1 MIYSKDFSQRQKQT
15 IDAVPW
21 EELAEQAHQVRSSPK
36 VLQEVI
42 DLFSQT
48 YGLKHK
54 SWLYHQLFAHVAKWG
69 VTRNEQN
76 KISAK
81 HMLKTHV
88 GPSQKNQGIYY
99 FLMSDHRALQKQSS
113 AEGLPFCGLVP
124 LILAAH
130 KKING
135 IKYSEWDREE
145 ARLVI
150 NPALYEAIT
159 AIPPEYTK
167 EEILQFRQIG
177 LTVKSGDK
185 AGTTKSPVST
195 YGLNGLPWVVG
206 KDDDRVGPA
215 QLPQI
220 LRMMICQT
228 WCAHPQNRNQYMI
241 LDPLDWDKMPEAL
254 VDSYAGLGDPKPAE
268 VQGLD
273 KLPWD

>member
-1 MIYSKDFSQRQKQT
+1 MYFSKDFSQRQKQT
-15 IDAVPW
+15 IDAIPW

-36 VLQEVI
+36 VLQETI

-54 SWLYHQLFAHVAKWG
+54 SWLYHQILAYVARWS
-69 VTRNEQN
+69 VVRNESG

-81 HMLKTHV
+81 HMLKTDV
-88 GPSQKNQGIYY
+88 GPSKKNQGIYY
-99 FLMSDHRALQKQSS
+99 FLMSDHRALLKQSS

-130 KKING
+130 KKNNG
-135 IKYSEWDREE
+135 IKYSEWDRDE
-145 ARLVI
+145 AKLVI
-150 NPALYEAIT
+150 NPALYEAAT
-159 AIPPEYTK
+159 ASPPDYTV

-195 YGLNGLPWVVG
+195 YGLNGLPWVVSAE
-206 KDDDRVGPA
+206 DDRAGPA
-215 QLPQI
+215 QLPQL

-241 LDPLDWDKMPEAL
+241 LDPKNWDTMPPAL
-254 VDSYAGLGDPKPAE
+254 VDGEPMPALE
-268 VQGLD
+268 APQVLD
-273 KLPWD
+273 KLPWE